1 MKETVKIYYTFEPN
15 DKKYYL
21 QRFKSFNLSM
31 RKVAQKLDVSPT
43 YLSDV
48 LNGKKNI
55 SAEKLEK
62 LDNLI
67 YEEAR
72 KSETIR

>member
-1 MKETVKIYYTFEPN
+1 MKRTVKIYYTFEEN

-21 QRFKSFNLSM
+21 QRFKSFNLST
-31 RKVAQKLDVSPT
+31 RKVAQKLDISPT

-72 KSETIR
+72 NE